1 MAFPV
6 DSATLEQMVTRFS
19 TDLLTVHECDGA
31 CLYASGEAVPL
42 LGVRPDALVG
52 RRLQDLV
59 VPEDRAN
66 VDEELRHLSGHE
78 TRRLRYRVEAL
89 DGTKR
94 WVETRVRKSDPFLI
108 AATREVEEESHRGAE
123 WAHLRIEARTDWL
136 TQLLNRWGLE
146 EALET
151 ELDRALRSGHV
162 FAIAFFD
169 VDRFKSIND
178 TLGHG
183 FGDHVLRRIAAVIG
197 RGRRSY
203 DVPGRWGG
211 DEFLLIL
218 PETTLAEAV
227 LVAERMVSEVAV
239 ELLAAPRG
247 HSVTLSAGVAAS
259 TGVASVDALVE
270 CADRAMYRAKA
281 MGGNRVYAFD
291 PEEAVSRKGT
301 ASPSVARRRELTRD
315 LR

>member
-6 DSATLEQMVTRFS
+6 DAAALEHLVTRFS
-19 TDLLTVHECDGA
+19 TDLLTVHERDGA

-42 LGVRPDALVG
+42 LGVRPAALVG

-66 VDEELRHLSGHE
+66 VEEELRHLSGHE
-78 TRRLRYRVEAL
+78 TRRLRFRVEAL

-108 AATREVEEESHRGAE
+108 AATREVEDETRRGAE

-136 TQLLNRWGLE
+136 TQLQNRWGLE
-146 EALET
+146 ESLAT

-162 FAIAFFD
+162 FAITFFD
-169 VDRFKSIND
+169 VDHFKGIND

-183 FGDHVLRRIAAVIG
+183 FGDHILRRIAAVLG

-218 PETTLAEAV
+218 PETTLTEAV
-227 LVAERMVSEVAV
+227 VVAERMVGEVAA
-239 ELLAAPRG
+239 ELVDVRRG
-247 HSVTLSAGVAAS
+247 QAVTLSAGVAAS
-259 TGVASVDALVE
+259 AGIASVDALVE

-281 MGGNRVYAFD
+281 LGGNRVSVFE
-291 PEEAVSRKGT
+291 PGEAVSWMNT
-301 ASPSVARRRELTRD
+301 SSPAAARRGELTRG